1 MPEQP
6 VKRWTDHFMHCQE
19 RRQQEFKGGLTDKA
33 MKLYIKAWFPEWL
46 GGEKPDSDRYVYVDR
61 IEQ

>member
-1 MPEQP
+1 
-6 VKRWTDHFMHCQE
+6 MHCQE
-19 RRQQEFKGGLTDKA
+19 RRQQEFKGGLPDKA
-33 MKLYIKAWFPEWL
+33 MKLYINAWFPEWL